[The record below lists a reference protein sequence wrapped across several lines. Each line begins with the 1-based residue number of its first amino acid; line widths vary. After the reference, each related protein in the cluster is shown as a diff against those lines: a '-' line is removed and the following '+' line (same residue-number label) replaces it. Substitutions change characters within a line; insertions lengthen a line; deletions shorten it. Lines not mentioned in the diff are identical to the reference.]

1 MRVIFLGTSGG
12 LPTPRRSL
20 PAVAVLREGE
30 IILFDCGE
38 GTQTR
43 IMRKGL
49 GFARLTKIFISH
61 LHGDHLSG
69 LMGLL
74 MTLTLLE
81 HQTPVDIYGPRELKP
96 YFESLVRD
104 LKLHTR
110 YPLAIHETQPGVIVR
125 EDDYFIEAA
134 PLNHSMPCLA
144 FALQEKPRPGRFN
157 VERAAELG
165 VPVGPLFSQL
175 QAGQEVELAD
185 GRTVSPADVLGEPRS
200 GRRIVYVTDTAYHP
214 TIIPF
219 CRKADLLI
227 HEGMFSSDMEEEAI
241 YRKHCTA
248 RHAATIAKQAE
259 VKRLV
264 LTHISARYNDTRE
277 LQDEAREVFPDSDA
291 AQDLMEI
298 EVPYED

>member
-1 MRVIFLGTSGG
+1 M
-12 LPTPRRSL
+12 PTPRRSL